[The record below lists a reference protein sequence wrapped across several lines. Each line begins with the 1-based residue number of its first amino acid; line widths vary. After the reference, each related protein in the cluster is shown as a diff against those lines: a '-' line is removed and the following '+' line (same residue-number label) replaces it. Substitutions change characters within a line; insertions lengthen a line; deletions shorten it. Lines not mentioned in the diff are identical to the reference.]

1 VDASINGI
9 SQGDIKA
16 AGGFFAG
23 IIAAFMAAWMKFRK
37 KPRRESEPKDTM
49 QAMRIMVDIIR
60 EDRES
65 AREERKLMRESLAE
79 MSKSIAAMAANI
91 QSREQRTEDL
101 HREHGR
107 ALIEQRRHLEII
119 EVNQQSHLQSLKM
132 ITNIAQAI
140 ADLKTRRSAA
150 ISGDVAA
157 HAINA
162 VFIDP

>member
-1 VDASINGI
+1 MDASINGI
-9 SQGDIKA
+9 GQGEIKA
-16 AGGFFAG
+16 AGGFLAG
-23 IIAAFMAAWMKFRK
+23 VMAAIGALWVKFRRRPK
-37 KPRRESEPKDTM
+37 QENPRDTM

-107 ALIEQRRHLEII
+107 ALVEQRRHLEII
-119 EVNQQSHLQSLKM
+119 EVNQQSHLQSLKV
-132 ITNIAQAI
+132 ITTIAQTIGDNIAAFG
-140 ADLKTRRSAA
+140 RSN
-150 ISGDVAA
+150 SGHGVTA
-157 HAINA
+157 
-162 VFIDP
+162 